1 MERHFAREYRD
12 LEQWHWW
19 FVGRRRILETILR
32 REIPSS
38 LARDMLSVG
47 SGPAEGLE
55 WLLQFAA
62 RDGVV
67 TGLDIDPAHG
77 AGVPDRVRFVAGTL
91 EAVPFA
97 SASFDVVLA
106 LDVLEHMEDDLAA
119 LREAIRLL
127 KADGLLIIT
136 VPALPF
142 LWGRQDIV
150 SGHWRRYTRKS
161 ITSLL
166 RRAGLVHYKITYF
179 NTLLFPVVSAI
190 RAGRR
195 LLGTAGLAR
204 SDFADAR
211 PGVLNNALC
220 WLFSLER
227 YFVFGIPMP
236 VGISLLATCR
246 LRAPNLSAA
255 RHQNTR

>member
-19 FVGRRRILETILR
+19 FLGRRRILETILR
-32 REIPSS
+32 REIRSS
-38 LARDMLSVG
+38 CSRDILSVG
-47 SGPAEGLE
+47 CGPAEGLG
-55 WLLQFAA
+55 WLLQFAGQ
-62 RDGVV
+62 DGMV

-77 AGVPDRVRFVAGTL
+77 AGVPDRVKFVTGTL

-97 SASFDVVLA
+97 TASFDVVLA
-106 LDVLEHMEDDLAA
+106 LDVLEHTEDDLAA
-119 LREAIRLL
+119 LQEAIRLL
-127 KADGLLIIT
+127 RGDGLLIIT

-150 SGHWRRYTRKS
+150 SGHLRRYTRKS
-161 ITSLL
+161 LTSLL
-166 RRAGLVHYKITYF
+166 QRAGLTNYKISYF

-195 LLGTAGLAR
+195 LLGTADRAR
-204 SDFADAR
+204 SDFASGR
-211 PGVLNNALC
+211 PGMLNNALC

-227 YFVFGIPMP
+227 HLVFRISML

-246 LRAPNLSAA
+246 LRTPNRSMG
-255 RHQNTR
+255 

>member
-1 MERHFAREYRD
+1 MERHFAREYRGF
-12 LEQWHWW
+12 ERWHWW
-19 FVGRRRILETILR
+19 FLGRRRILEAILR
-32 REIPSS
+32 REIPPSF
-38 LARDMLSVG
+38 APDILSVG
-47 SGPAEGLE
+47 CGPAEGLE
-55 WLLQFAA
+55 WLLQFA
-62 RDGVV
+62 GQGGTV

-77 AGVPDRVRFVAGTL
+77 AGAPDRVKFVAGTL
-91 EAVPFA
+91 DAVPFTK
-97 SASFDVVLA
+97 ASFDVVLA

-119 LREAIRLL
+119 LQEAIRLL
-127 KADGLLIIT
+127 KADGLLVIT

-166 RRAGLVHYKITYF
+166 QRAGLTHYKISYF

-190 RAGRR
+190 RAVRR
-195 LLGTAGLAR
+195 LFGTAHRAR
-204 SDFADAR
+204 SDFADGR
-211 PGVLNNALC
+211 PGMLNNALS

-227 YFVFGIPMP
+227 YLVFRIPMP

-246 LRAPNLSAA
+246 LRAPN
-255 RHQNTR
+255 RPMR

>member
-1 MERHFAREYRD
+1 MERHFAREYRV

-19 FVGRRRILETILR
+19 FLGRRRILETILR

-47 SGPAEGLE
+47 CGPAEGLE
-55 WLLQFAA
+55 WLLQFAGQ
-62 RDGVV
+62 DGMV

-77 AGVPDRVRFVAGTL
+77 AGVPDRVKFVAGTL
-91 EAVPFA
+91 ETVPFA
-97 SASFDVVLA
+97 TASFDVVLA
-106 LDVLEHMEDDLAA
+106 LDVFEHMEGDLAA
-119 LREAIRLL
+119 LQAAIRLL
-127 KADGLLIIT
+127 RTDGLLIIT

-166 RRAGLVHYKITYF
+166 QRAGLTHYKISYF

-190 RAGRR
+190 RAVRR
-195 LLGTAGLAR
+195 LLGTADRAR
-204 SDFADAR
+204 SDFADGR
-211 PGVLNNALC
+211 PGMLNNALS
-220 WLFSLER
+220 WLFGLER
-227 YFVFGIPMP
+227 YLVFRVPMP

-246 LRAPNLSAA
+246 LRAPNL
-255 RHQNTR
+255 